1 MGKYIYR
8 PSPTETVP
16 ESFVSFFSKK
26 ITKQQQQSVGQQEK
40 KKKKL
45 QSLPTHPPSSQ
56 LAPTTTTAPNT
67 NSSQY
72 QQLPIP
78 TAPNTNSSQHQHF
91 PHQHFPHQHF
101 PAPTPPQANTTA
113 TPHHHNPSPPSIPVI
128 TDPHHHPSSQL
139 TTAISYNNLSSLL
152 SLPSIVTIY
161 NDNLLLPSI
170 IAYIGTIYHC
180 HLALPSNIAIYHY
193 HLSFPSVIATS
204 HGHLLP
210 IYRYHLSLPYISTM
224 YLHSCHVVLL
234 LTSHCRTTY
243 PRPRAI
249 FHPLPKSHH
258 SCSRSLPHPSSTIII
273 LHSSHIDTTANI
285 SQDRTSPAISHLVP
299 SSRPFL
305 HRPGPVIHPRP
316 ACYKVCSPHL
326 ATLFHR
332 RHYSSLLL
340 YCIAANITSQV
351 RTTCH
356 KLSTYLS
363 DIVQAHS
370 YIQQQRQQH
379 T

>member
-16 ESFVSFFSKK
+16 ESFVSFLSKK

-40 KKKKL
+40 KEKTAVSSRTG
-45 QSLPTHPPSSQ
+45 SLISQ
-56 LAPTTTTAPNT
+56 H
-67 NSSQY
+67 

-78 TAPNTNSSQHQHF
+78 TAPNTNTSHTNTSRHQHL
-91 PHQHFPHQHF
+91 PK
-101 PAPTPPQANTTA
+101 PTPPQPLTTT

-356 KLSTYLS
+356 KLSTYPS

-370 YIQQQRQQH
+370 YVQQQRRQH